1 MFFRRVELLLKT
13 DVSAE
18 TRESGDIDASRKRE
32 RCVIV
37 VDEALSPGKASNAAA
52 VVAFTLGQRHSHL
65 VGAPLCES
73 DGASHPGLIPIGIPV
88 LKAAAHQL
96 SELRQ
101 KSLAHCDVVDFPVQG
116 QATTD
121 YDAFLD
127 AVRSVSGESLQYLAV
142 GLVGPRN
149 RIGKLVGGF
158 SLFA

>member
-1 MFFRRVELLLKT
+1 LR
-13 DVSAE
+13 
-18 TRESGDIDASRKRE
+18 
-32 RCVIV
+32 
-37 VDEALSPGKASNAAA
+37 
-52 VVAFTLGQRHSHL
+52 
-65 VGAPLCES
+65 ES
-73 DGASHPGLIPIGIPV
+73 DGTAHPGLIPIGIPV
-88 LKAAAHQL
+88 LKATAQQL

-127 AVRSVSGESLQYLAV
+127 AVNALSGPSLQYLAI

-158 SLFA
+158 ALFA

>member
-1 MFFRRVELLLKT
+1 MHTEAPEADARKT
-13 DVSAE
+13 PQ
-18 TRESGDIDASRKRE
+18 KRE

-37 VDEALSPGKASNAAA
+37 VDEALPPGKASNAAA

-65 VGAPLCES
+65 VGAPLIER
-73 DGASHPGLIPIGIPV
+73 DGTAHPGLIPIGIPV
-88 LKAAAHQL
+88 LKASALQL

-121 YDAFLD
+121 YAMFLD
-127 AVRSVSGESLQYLAV
+127 AVQTHAGESLQYLAV
-142 GLVGPRN
+142 GVVGARN
-149 RIGKLVGGF
+149 RVSKLVGGF

>member
-1 MFFRRVELLLKT
+1 MLLQT
-13 DVSAE
+13 EAHPANDTEAP
-18 TRESGDIDASRKRE
+18 RKPE

-37 VDEALSPGKASNAAA
+37 VDEALPPGKASNAAA

-65 VGAPLCES
+65 VGAPLRER
-73 DGASHPGLIPIGIPV
+73 DGTTHPGLIPIGIPV
-88 LKAAAHQL
+88 LKATAHQL
-96 SELRQ
+96 SELRE

-121 YDAFLD
+121 YDAFMN
-127 AVRSVSGESLQYLAV
+127 AVQALSGESLQYLAV
-142 GLVGPRN
+142 GLVGTRN

>member
-1 MFFRRVELLLKT
+1 M
-13 DVSAE
+13 
-18 TRESGDIDASRKRE
+18 
-32 RCVIV
+32 IV

-65 VGAPLCES
+65 VGAPLTER
-73 DGASHPGLIPIGIPV
+73 DGAAHPGLIPIGIPV
-88 LKAAAHQL
+88 LKATTQQL
-96 SELRQ
+96 SELRA

-121 YDAFLD
+121 YSAFLA
-127 AVRSVSGESLQYLAV
+127 AVQALSGESIQYLAV

-149 RIGKLVGGF
+149 RVSKLVGGF

>member
-1 MFFRRVELLLKT
+1 MQTEA
-13 DVSAE
+13 SASSQTE
-18 TRESGDIDASRKRE
+18 ASQKPE

-37 VDEALSPGKASNAAA
+37 VDEALSAGKASNAAA

-65 VGAPLCES
+65 VGAPLRER
-73 DGASHPGLIPIGIPV
+73 DGAVHPGLIPIGIPV
-88 LKAAAHQL
+88 LKATAQQL

-127 AVRSVSGESLQYLAV
+127 AVQTLPGDSLQYLAV

-158 SLFA
+158 PLFA

>member
-1 MFFRRVELLLKT
+1 MLAQTEARSES
-13 DVSAE
+13 DVQ
-18 TRESGDIDASRKRE
+18 TQQKPE

-37 VDEALSPGKASNAAA
+37 VDEALNPGKASNAVA

-65 VGAPLCES
+65 VGAPLRES
-73 DGASHPGLIPIGIPV
+73 DGTAHPGLIPIGIPV
-88 LKAAAHQL
+88 LKATTQQL

-121 YDAFLD
+121 YHAFLD
-127 AVRSVSGESLQYLAV
+127 AIQAVPGASLQYLAI

-149 RIGKLVGGF
+149 RVGKLVGGF